1 MATRNSYTGASHR
14 ASGRYRPCSEGKR
27 GGWACQ
33 RVRNA
38 RHCFNAHLMT
48 PHSPLK
54 MRLTTLK
61 HFEVPGVLMRIM
73 VVSCLKMKRNKL
85 SIASTNNTNSSNSSN
100 HRCQRWQQGWRL
112 LGITR
117 KLQCSWS
124 IVTNKESPKVVAATG
139 VTTSSHQWFTPI
151 IPSKSIIIIVCH
163 TITTF
168 HRLIWVADSDSQNSL
183 HTVGWVWYLIRLFTH
198 RQMPV
203 TNPNIL
209 LRVEFQTQA
218 LNSCTITSKTKI
230 KLTESSTSHRLL
242 KVPVPKPNKEL
253 RLFYPAI
260 IPAKWALCPTNTTRS
275 SLNNLLAIRV

>member
-1 MATRNSYTGASHR
+1 MVTRNSYTGASHR
-14 ASGRYRPCSEGKR
+14 ASGRYRPCREGKR

-73 VVSCLKMKRNKL
+73 VVSCLKMKRNRP

-100 HRCQRWQQGWRL
+100 HRCQGWQGWRL

-124 IVTNKESPKVVAATG
+124 IVTNKESPKGVAATG

-168 HRLIWVADSDSQNSL
+168 HRLIWVAGLGSQNSL
-183 HTVGWVWYLIRLFTH
+183 LMVGWVLYLIHLFTH

-209 LRVEFQTQA
+209 LRVEFQTQDR
-218 LNSCTITSKTKI
+218 NSCTITSKTKI
-230 KLTESSTSHRLL
+230 KLTESSTSQRLL

-253 RLFYPAI
+253 RVFYPAI
-260 IPAKWALCPTNTTRS
+260 IPAK
-275 SLNNLLAIRV
+275 